1 MAVYVKFPMYAS
13 YVILKGKI
21 ISEKED
27 SYVIRIGDN
36 KITVLKGFVFA
47 DKECKIYFSY
57 QDKYAILSALV
68 TDFIT
73 ERIEYPEFNR
83 RVRDI
88 IWKGY
93 LQ

>member
-1 MAVYVKFPMYAS
+1 MTVYVKLPMYAS

-21 ISEKED
+21 VAEKED
-27 SYVIRIGDN
+27 SYIIRIGDN

-73 ERIEYPEFNR
+73 GHIEYPEFNR

-88 IWKGY
+88 I
-93 LQ
+93 

>member
-1 MAVYVKFPMYAS
+1 M
-13 YVILKGKI
+13 
-21 ISEKED
+21 
-27 SYVIRIGDN
+27 
-36 KITVLKGFVFA
+36 LKGFVFA

-73 ERIEYPEFNR
+73 GVIEYPEFNR

-88 IWKGY
+88 I
-93 LQ
+93 

>member
-1 MAVYVKFPMYAS
+1 MIVYVKFPMNTT

-21 ISEKED
+21 VAEKED
-27 SYVIRIGDN
+27 NYIIRIGDN

-47 DKECKIYFSY
+47 DKDCKIYFSY
-57 QDKYAILSALV
+57 QDKYAILSDLV

-73 ERIEYPEFNR
+73 GYIEYPEFNR

-88 IWKGY
+88 I
-93 LQ
+93 

>member
-88 IWKGY
+88 I
-93 LQ
+93 